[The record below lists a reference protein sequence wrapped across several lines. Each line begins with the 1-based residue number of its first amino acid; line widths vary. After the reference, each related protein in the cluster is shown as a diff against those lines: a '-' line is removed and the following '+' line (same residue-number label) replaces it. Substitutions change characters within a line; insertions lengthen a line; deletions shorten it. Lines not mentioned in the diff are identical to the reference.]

1 MRVAKITAYAVVT
14 PINLIAT
21 IYGSAAQS
29 LSALTGAGYAT
40 LSLPEEPIPEPEP
53 EPDPASVRLVVSLI
67 GTERRTIALNGT
79 VLKRT

>member
-29 LSALTGAGYAT
+29 LSALTGAGYAI

-53 EPDPASVRLVVSLI
+53 ETPASVRLVVSLI
-67 GTERRTIALNGT
+67 GTERRTITLNGT